1 MTREEIHA
9 VAQGR
14 VWTGRQGQ
22 QMGLVDEL
30 GSLDHAIAVAKQHAY
45 IEPETDV
52 ELVFYPPARGLLET
66 LRQPLVSV
74 RKSFPAPL
82 FSSVEM
88 HALRAFS
95 AALRLFKQ
103 GEALMLMPY
112 LFLP

>member
-30 GSLDHAIAVAKQHAY
+30 GSLDHAITVAKQHAD

-66 LRQPLVSV
+66 LRQPLISV
-74 RKSFPAPL
+74 RKSFHAPL
-82 FSSVEM
+82 FSSAEM
-88 HALRAFS
+88 DTLSAFS